1 MAEQKYRECIC
12 ETFSGNKQPR
22 IRFEDTDRSWYGGY
36 FVMCGERPGFG
47 TTVRRNESDNEAINR
62 LLKHEIKDLDSQIRV
77 LQKMKEKYEKLMTK
91 YPIH

>member
-22 IRFEDTDRSWYGGY
+22 IRFEDADRAWCGGY
-36 FVMCGERPGFG
+36 FIMAGSQRGFG

-62 LLKHEIKDLDSQIRV
+62 LLKHEIKDLDSQIRA
-77 LQKMKEKYEKLMTK
+77 LQKMKEKYEKLMMK